1 MVTAPDLTPLSL
13 GLKATRIVQLSPAGK
28 LEPQLSITS
37 KSPLAPMLKML
48 KVVGPVFVSV
58 AVCAALRVPTNWSGK
73 VRLVVDSAATGGGV

>member
-1 MVTAPDLTPLSL
+1 VPVPVSAIVCGLLAASSVMVTAPDLTPLSL

-37 KSPLAPMLKML
+37 KSPLTPMLEML

-58 AVCAALRVPTNWSGK
+58 AV
-73 VRLVVDSAATGGGV
+73 